1 VDWTDDASVICAI
14 AEFSMPGNF
23 LRELGVEHPIVL
35 APMAGAGGTPELLA
49 AVSNAGGL
57 GSWGGAYSTPQQI
70 LDAAKQ
76 IRALT
81 TKPFALNLFAG
92 GYEPQRHVDPA
103 PMLALITRVHE
114 KLGLAPP
121 VVPPNPQSPFDDQ
134 LAAVIEARPAVFSFT
149 FGLPNAD
156 ALARLRKAGIRTSGT
171 ATTVEEGKK
180 LAAAGVDSIV
190 AQGDEAGAHRG
201 SFLAPFEQSMVPMRD
216 LTRGLLREVPVPVVA
231 SGGVMDGRDIAEM
244 LDAGAAAA
252 QLGTAFLVCD
262 ESGAPAA
269 YKQALLVAKDDTT
282 VITRVYSGRPA
293 RGLRN
298 AFIDMAE
305 GVPVLPFRQQNDLTR
320 PMRNESGKQD
330 LPDYISLWA
339 GRGVARARQMP
350 AAKLVET
357 LVAEIAGR

>member
-1 VDWTDDASVICAI
+1 
-14 AEFSMPGNF
+14 MPGDF
-23 LRELGVEHPIVL
+23 LSDLGIAHPIIL
-35 APMAGAGGTPELLA
+35 APMAGSGGTPEIVA
-49 AVSNAGGL
+49 AVSNAGGF

-70 LDAAKQ
+70 IEAAKQ

-81 TKPFALNLFAG
+81 SKPFALNLFAG
-92 GYEPQRHVDPA
+92 GYEPQRQVDSA
-103 PMLALITRVHE
+103 QMLALVAGVHE
-114 KLGLAPP
+114 KLKLAPP
-121 VVPPNPQSPFDDQ
+121 VLPPNPQSPFDDQ

-149 FGLPNAD
+149 FGIPNAE

-180 LAAAGVDSIV
+180 LATAGVDSIV
-190 AQGDEAGAHRG
+190 AQGEEAGAHRG
-201 SFLAPFEQSMVPMRD
+201 SFLAPFEQSMVPIQQ
-216 LTRGLLREVPVPVVA
+216 LLQGLVKAVSIPVVA
-231 SGGVMDGRDIAEM
+231 SGGLMDGRDIAKM
-244 LDAGAAAA
+244 LAAGAAAA
-252 QLGTAFLVCD
+252 QLGTAFLVCP

-269 YKQALLVAKDDTT
+269 YKQALMAVQGDLT

-298 AFIDMAE
+298 TFIDMAE

-320 PMRNESGKQD
+320 PMRNESGKQG

-339 GRGVARARQMP
+339 GRGVARIRQMP

-357 LVAEIAGR
+357 LVAEIGGR